1 LQKFAFG
8 SYFIEWIKIFY
19 KNAKSQIKINGEL
32 TDQIEIERGL
42 RQGCPLSALLYVLC
56 AEVLHINIRK
66 DPNIKGYLVNK
77 EEIKGLSYADDM
89 MTVVTTDLSIEHL
102 FNLIEKYEQSTNA
115 KINIEKT
122 EALWVGKWATRIDKP
137 NNLKWVANHVKFVG
151 VHIGNNRDETSKV
164 TFSESMD
171 SIKYKLSYWNS
182 KYISIKGK
190 VKVVNTFILSKLWY
204 FLEIQDLN
212 NSMLIDLKN
221 IITSFIWKGHK
232 QVSYDTLCLPYLKG
246 GLSLPNIQSKMEASR
261 VKWLTKLLFS
271 KAYSAEKNVCYEPPD
286 ELWAQWT
293 LGTK

>member
-1 LQKFAFG
+1 
-8 SYFIEWIKIFY
+8 
-19 KNAKSQIKINGEL
+19 
-32 TDQIEIERGL
+32 
-42 RQGCPLSALLYVLC
+42 
-56 AEVLHINIRK
+56 
-66 DPNIKGYLVNK
+66 
-77 EEIKGLSYADDM
+77 
-89 MTVVTTDLSIEHL
+89 
-102 FNLIEKYEQSTNA
+102 
-115 KINIEKT
+115 
-122 EALWVGKWATRIDKP
+122 
-137 NNLKWVANHVKFVG
+137 
-151 VHIGNNRDETSKV
+151 
-164 TFSESMD
+164 MD
-171 SIKYKLSYWNS
+171 SIKNKLSYWNS